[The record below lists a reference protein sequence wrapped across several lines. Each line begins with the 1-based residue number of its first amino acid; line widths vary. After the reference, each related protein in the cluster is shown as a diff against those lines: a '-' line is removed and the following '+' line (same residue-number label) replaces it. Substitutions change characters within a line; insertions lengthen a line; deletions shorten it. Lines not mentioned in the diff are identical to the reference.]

1 MGLALMVSVVF
12 NICFLIALV
21 CMGSQEEAMPPYDPE
36 KPVRRGGMCSRN
48 GTTASSSRPEFA
60 RDVGSRILESLK

>member
-1 MGLALMVSVVF
+1 MGLALMVSVVL

-36 KPVRRGGMCSRN
+36 KTCAKGWHVFKKWDN
-48 GTTASSSRPEFA
+48 GVFIQTRVCKRCGIKDT
-60 RDVGSRILESLK
+60 RIP